1 MAAGTPRREET
12 RKNQSKSSNET
23 TISWNENIFAHEVSN
38 SFYNLSPSKI
48 CQENSLQV
56 APRMECRMPSVMPYP
71 NHGFWM
77 PIVQPMA
84 FIPPPTPFVL
94 FPNMLTTAQM
104 GVRADITPP
113 VEVMGG
119 WFENQKLANIAP
131 NHSTTGNSQGVP
143 FASPLMEDKGG
154 RNDTEPDPLFR
165 LFGWDQQL

>member
-1 MAAGTPRREET
+1 MAAGTPRREGT

-23 TISWNENIFAHEVSN
+23 TVSRKENIFAHELSS
-38 SFYNLSPSKI
+38 SFYNLFSSKI
-48 CQENSLQV
+48 YQENAPQV
-56 APRMECRMPSVMPYP
+56 APRMEWRMPSVMPYP

-104 GVRADITPP
+104 GVRADISPP

-119 WFENQKLANIAP
+119 WHENQKLANIAA
-131 NHSTTGNSQGVP
+131 NYSTAGNSPGVP
-143 FASPLMEDKGG
+143 FASPK
-154 RNDTEPDPLFR
+154 
-165 LFGWDQQL
+165 